1 MRTGETAF
9 PLDGALAAVL
19 AALGRPPPLPR
30 ALAAATPP
38 ADRLDAGLEGSGLLA
53 RPIEMGP
60 AGLEHLKGAVAIL
73 LERAEDSWTALL
85 PRPDGTWEAVDDD
98 GGLIPLD
105 APPPH
110 SGRAFVLSPV
120 DEPPLADEVVP
131 FLRRHLRLLLPV
143 MLGGVITNL
152 LALALPLFGAFV
164 YDKVLGNGVSDTL
177 WAVSIGV
184 LLAIA
189 MDYLARALR
198 IQLIERI
205 AVTTE
210 GDIDRALF
218 ANLLRK
224 SGGIPPVG
232 LVLDKYK
239 QLLASRD
246 FVSSTYLM
254 AVTDLP
260 FVLLF
265 LGAIALVAGPLVLVP
280 ILVGGGAILLN
291 LALGV
296 PAREY
301 EALARHAGE
310 QRVSLLADTLMGR
323 EVVVTTR
330 LRGELAHRWRR
341 TGDAAAVASG
351 RARFWNTL
359 ANSVSI
365 SASSVAYA
373 AILVGGAYL
382 VDAHLLTSGGIMAAS
397 MLTSRSMATLSSVTL
412 LATRLREFRRAL
424 RELDQVLPAAA
435 MPETEVNPSDPS
447 GDIQLVGLRWRPAAD
462 SRPVLDGLDLHI
474 RPGEI
479 VGIAGLPGAGKTTLM
494 RLIAGVEKPSEG
506 QVLLDMVPVQRWDPR
521 QMARAIGYKTQDAL
535 LFEGTLASNVRAGNT
550 DATAEQMA
558 EALARSGLSQVIE
571 RGELTL
577 ATQVGPRGSRLSGG
591 QRQMVTL
598 ARALLGDPPILLLD
612 EPSTGFD
619 AQLERALAE
628 YIAGL
633 AGRRTVLV
641 SSHSRTLLMVCSRII
656 VLTQGRIGADGPR
669 DRVLA
674 A

>member
-1 MRTGETAF
+1 MRTRETALSF
-9 PLDGALAAVL
+9 DTALIAVL

-30 ALAAATPP
+30 ALP
-38 ADRLDAGLEGSGLLA
+38 AEASVDERAQAGLEGSGLQF
-53 RPIEMGP
+53 RPMEVGH
-60 AGLEHLKGAVAIL
+60 AGLAPVTGDAAIL
-73 LERAEDSWTALL
+73 LEVSDSTWIGLL
-85 PRPDGTWEAVDDD
+85 PRPDGTWEAVDAE
-98 GGLIPLD
+98 GGLIELSE
-105 APPPH
+105 PPAH
-110 SGRAFVLSPV
+110 TGRALVLSPLA
-120 DEPPLADEVVP
+120 EPPLVDEAMP
-131 FLRRHLRLLLPV
+131 FLRRHAHLLMPV
-143 MLGGVITNL
+143 MLAGVITNV
-152 LALALPLFGAFV
+152 LALALPLFGSFV
-164 YDKVLGNGVSDTL
+164 YDKVLGNGISDTL
-177 WAVSIGV
+177 WAVSLGV

-189 MDYLARALR
+189 MDMVARALR
-198 IQLIERI
+198 IQLIERV

-254 AVTDLP
+254 AATDLP
-260 FVLLF
+260 FVVLF
-265 LGAIALVAGPLVLVP
+265 LGAIAIVAGPLVLIP
-280 ILVGGGAILLN
+280 LLVGVASVALN
-291 LALGV
+291 LLMGV

-310 QRVSLLADTLMGR
+310 QRISLLADTLMGR
-323 EVVVTTR
+323 EVVVTSA
-330 LRGELAHRWRR
+330 LRGDLASRWRR
-341 TGDAAAVASG
+341 TGDAAAAASG

-359 ANSVSI
+359 ANSVSL
-365 SASSVAYA
+365 SASSLAYA
-373 AILVGGAYL
+373 GVLVGGAYL

-397 MLTSRSMATLSSVTL
+397 MLTSRSMATMASVTL

-424 RELDQVLPAAA
+424 RELDQILPAAA
-435 MPETEVNPSDPS
+435 MPETESQPSDPS
-447 GDIQLVGLRWRPAAD
+447 GHIQLVGLRWKPSAE
-462 SRPVLDGLDLHI
+462 SRPVLDGLTLHI

-494 RLIAGVEKPSEG
+494 RLIAGAEKPSEG
-506 QVLLDMVPVQRWDPR
+506 QVLLDMIPVQNWDSR
-521 QMARAIGYKTQDAL
+521 QTARAIGYKTQDAL
-535 LFEGTLASNVRAGNT
+535 LFEGTLASNVKAGNT
-550 DATAEQMA
+550 RASAEQMA
-558 EALARSGLSQVIE
+558 DCLARSGLAQAIE

-591 QRQMVTL
+591 QRQMVAL

-619 AQLERALAE
+619 AQLERSLAD

-633 AGRRTVLV
+633 AGKRTVLV
-641 SSHSRTLLMVCSRII
+641 SSHSRTLLGICTRII
-656 VLTQGRIGADGPR
+656 VLNQGRIGADGPR
-669 DRVLA
+669 DKVLA
-674 A
+674 G